1 MISRFFSPPRL
12 AVGAAIALVL
22 AVVLLQIESGA
33 YRSDFDA
40 NDDEPGHVVSS
51 LMIRDYFASGWHVS
65 PLRFA
70 EEYYIHYPRVA
81 IGHWPPGF
89 HSCEAVWMLAFGRNR
104 TAMLSFVAAAEAA
117 LILSVF
123 VWLRRRCGMWIAFV
137 SASVLAT
144 ARCMQVATAAVTP
157 DILLALLIFW
167 VTVMYARY
175 CRTGQRRDLWWAA
188 ILGVLALGIHGRAAI
203 LLLLPSA
210 AALLGKRFTKF
221 HIALIV
227 PLLLILV
234 FVPSFLGQAGRPH
247 VASSGRHALLF
258 VIESFRA
265 VGWPIMCVAIIGLAG
280 GLAGFLRLGSI
291 HPEWT
296 TVGPEWTT
304 AGALLVAGLVFY
316 TVVHVP
322 LQASYLVATTPAAV
336 ALFAFGWQSIEMRYR
351 THARLINGFMAMLAL
366 STIGFHMLPRVRMP
380 DLGARQVVLRLS
392 SLEPPS
398 RVWLVAGSALFEG
411 AIIAETAITERS
423 THIVLRS
430 SKVLARSTWSG
441 TYYRTRFSGID
452 EIDAYLDSV
461 HARWI
466 IVEAAQERPDVRQL
480 ASVMEA
486 HPLKWSERTDL
497 ALPPNVRLFE
507 RKGEMPSGPL
517 EIHLDM
523 RDKLGSI
530 LSLRE

>member
-1 MISRFFSPPRL
+1 M
-12 AVGAAIALVL
+12 GGAIALVL

-51 LMIRDYFASGWHVS
+51 LMIRDYFASGRHVS

-89 HSCEAVWMLAFGRNR
+89 HSCEALWMLAFGRNR

-123 VWLRRRCGMWIAFV
+123 VWLRRRCGIWIAFV

-144 ARCMQVATAAVTP
+144 ARCMQAATAAVTP
-157 DILLALLIFW
+157 DILLALLLFW

-221 HIALIV
+221 HVALIV

-234 FVPSFLGQAGRPH
+234 FAPGFLGQAGRPH

-265 VGWPIMCVAIIGLAG
+265 AGWPIMCVAIIALAG
-280 GLAGFLRLGSI
+280 GLSGILRFASV
-291 HPEWT
+291 P
-296 TVGPEWTT
+296 PEWTT
-304 AGALLVAGLVFY
+304 AGALLVASLVFY
-316 TVVHVP
+316 TLVHVP
-322 LQASYLVATTPAAV
+322 LQANYMIATTPAAV

-351 THARLINGFMAMLAL
+351 THSRLINGFMAVLAL
-366 STIGFHMLPRVRMP
+366 STIGFHMLPPVRMP
-380 DLGARQVVLRLS
+380 DLGARQVILRLS

-411 AIIAETAITERS
+411 TIIAETAIMERS

-441 TYYRTRFSGID
+441 EYYRTRFSGIA

-466 IVEAAQERPDVRQL
+466 IVEAAQERPDIRQL
-480 ASVMEA
+480 TSVMEEY
-486 HPLKWSERTDL
+486 PSKWSERTDL

-507 RKGEMPSGPL
+507 RTGEMPSGPL